1 MKLMLDLEVLLA
13 TSSMPTFHKKTQKML
28 CPAMAIEEEDRFL
41 VQIDCVVILA
51 VSIHLRRG
59 NRFVSTKLRKQFLIK
74 WVQETD
80 HPGHP
85 TIHKLNK
92 SPIWRVVVVVQ
103 RSRVLLRGA
112 LRDRKKQQQP

>member
-1 MKLMLDLEVLLA
+1 MQCMKLILDLKVLLA

-41 VQIDCVVILA
+41 VEIDCVVILA

-92 SPIWRVVVVVQ
+92 CPFGRVVVVQ
-103 RSRVLLRGA
+103 HSRLLLRGA
-112 LRDRKKQQQP
+112 RLERKK